1 MTHLEL
7 MPMSLVVI
15 SVKSSLLEGSHSNA
29 PIGDVMAKLACVCT
43 LVTIGMDPPRGGR
56 QCDTWKIRGLCS
68 E

>member
-1 MTHLEL
+1 MTDLEL

-43 LVTIGMDPPRGGR
+43 LVTIGMEPPKGEE
-56 QCDTWKIRGLCS
+56 TV
-68 E
+68 